1 MTEYSSSK
9 PRVVVEW
16 NPVIDGMAYVFKT
29 DSENCIAYDGTGN
42 VSETFIE
49 TVPIYNTTIYSDSKQ
64 AWIVKKSKSGGYILY
79 TLMVK
84 KVYNLRCV
92 LPMDQMSSH
101 QSVLMK

>member
-49 TVPIYNTTIYSDSKQ
+49 TVPGYNTTIYSDSKQ
-64 AWIVKKSKSGGYILY
+64 AWIVKSQKRWLYFIYI
-79 TLMVK
+79 K
-84 KVYNLRCV
+84 W
-92 LPMDQMSSH
+92 
-101 QSVLMK
+101 

>member
-42 VSETFIE
+42 VSEHLLQQFQYIILKFI
-49 TVPIYNTTIYSDSKQ
+49 PIAAKL
-64 AWIVKKSKSGGYILY
+64 GL
-79 TLMVK
+79 
-84 KVYNLRCV
+84 
-92 LPMDQMSSH
+92 
-101 QSVLMK
+101 